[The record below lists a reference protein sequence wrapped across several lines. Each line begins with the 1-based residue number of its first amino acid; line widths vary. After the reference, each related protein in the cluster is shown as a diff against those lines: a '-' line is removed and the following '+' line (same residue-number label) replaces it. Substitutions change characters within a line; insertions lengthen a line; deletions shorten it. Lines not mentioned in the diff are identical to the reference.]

1 MNKQVEKRILNI
13 ELQRKVNDIKREKQ
27 NYSRTELNMMAKV
40 NGIKNYRKY
49 NKIELAEKLGIE
61 LPGPKSK

>member
-1 MNKQVEKRILNI
+1 MNKQVEKRIFNI

-49 NKIELAEKLGIE
+49 NKIELAEKLGIK

>member
-1 MNKQVEKRILNI
+1 MNKQVEKRIFNI